1 MNKISFLLLIYLGDI
16 FLGVPRFNNSKNIQ
30 EWMRMAE
37 TKSKN
42 ERRNCQIHEVRNDV
56 GAAPSL
62 CQVEII
68 NYQSVQLNSR

>member
-16 FLGVPRFNNSKNIQ
+16 FLGVPRFNNSKNIR

-42 ERRNCQIHEVRNDV
+42 TYLVQTQ
-56 GAAPSL
+56 ASL
-62 CQVEII
+62 
-68 NYQSVQLNSR
+68 L